1 MDERKPAFWAV
12 IPASVLFS
20 EQLRPNAKLLYGV
33 VTLLQESSGYCYAS
47 NRYLGNLF
55 GLQPDTI
62 TGLLNNL
69 VDAGLIAT
77 DVVRDPLTNEVQE
90 RRIWTVAQIPS
101 IIPPS
106 PKNIGEGSP
115 KKIREASPKNLGDPP
130 RKKSEENNT
139 SINNTSNTIPPIVPR
154 DPGDGCEGECPPEP
168 EQMPTEKP
176 RGGLPEWKPERFAA
190 FWAYY
195 PRGENK
201 QRAVKAWD
209 KLKPDDALIATMGR
223 ALAKQKASPDW
234 QRGIGIPHA
243 STWLNGRRWE
253 DEQRGLPQLPYG
265 PIVAAGWAEDR
276 EVLD

>member
-20 EQLRPNAKLLYGV
+20 EDLRPNAKLLYGV

-47 NRYLGNLF
+47 NRYLANLF
-55 GLQPDTI
+55 GLQPETI

-69 VDAGLIAT
+69 VEAGLIAT
-77 DVVRDPLTNEVQE
+77 DVVRDPQTNEVQE
-90 RRIWTVAQIPS
+90 RRIWTVAQMPA

-106 PKNIGEGSP
+106 PKNIGEGSS
-115 KKIREASPKNLGDPP
+115 KKIGEPSPKNFGDPP

-139 SINNTSNTIPPIVPR
+139 SNNNTSNNIPPIVPR
-154 DPGDGCEGECPPEP
+154 DPGDGCVGECTPEP
-168 EQMPTEKP
+168 EQTPNEKP
-176 RGGLPEWKPERFAA
+176 RGGLPKWKPERFAA
-190 FWAYY
+190 FWKFY

-201 QRAVKAWD
+201 QRAVRAWD
-209 KLKPDDALIATMGR
+209 KLKPDDALIAVMGR
-223 ALAKQKASPDW
+223 ALARQKASPDW

-253 DEQRGLPQLPYG
+253 DEQRKPNQQQQQER
-265 PIVAAGWAEDR
+265 GWADDW

>member
-20 EQLRPNAKLLYGV
+20 EDLRPNAKLLYGV

-47 NRYLGNLF
+47 NRYLANLF
-55 GLQPDTI
+55 GLQPETI

-69 VDAGLIAT
+69 VEAGLIAT
-77 DVVRDPLTNEVQE
+77 DVVRDPQTNEVQE
-90 RRIWTVAQIPS
+90 RRIWTVAQMPA

-106 PKNIGEGSP
+106 PKNIGEGSS
-115 KKIREASPKNLGDPP
+115 KKIGEPSPKNFGDPP
-130 RKKSEENNT
+130 RKKSGENNT
-139 SINNTSNTIPPIVPR
+139 SNNNTSNYMPPIVPR
-154 DPGDGCEGECPPEP
+154 DPGDGCVGECTPEP
-168 EQMPTEKP
+168 EETPTRKS
-176 RGGLPEWKPERFAA
+176 RGSLPKWKPERFSA
-190 FWAYY
+190 FWKFY

-201 QRAVKAWD
+201 QRAVRAWD
-209 KLKPDDALIATMGR
+209 KLKPDDALIAVMGR
-223 ALAKQKASPDW
+223 ALARQKASPDW

-253 DEQRGLPQLPYG
+253 DEQRKLPQLPPQPQG
-265 PIVAAGWAEDR
+265 SGWAEDR

>member
-1 MDERKPAFWAV
+1 MDDRKPAFWAV

-20 EQLRPNAKLLYGV
+20 GQLRPNAKLLYGV

-69 VDAGLIAT
+69 VDAGLIST

-106 PKNIGEGSP
+106 PIFIGEGSP

-154 DPGDGCEGECPPEP
+154 DPGDGCAGECTPEP
-168 EQMPTEKP
+168 EQKPTGKP
-176 RGGLPEWKPERFAA
+176 RGGLPQWKPERFAA

-253 DEQRGLPQLPYG
+253 DEQRKLPQPPQQPKG
-265 PIVAAGWAEDR
+265 TGWAEDR